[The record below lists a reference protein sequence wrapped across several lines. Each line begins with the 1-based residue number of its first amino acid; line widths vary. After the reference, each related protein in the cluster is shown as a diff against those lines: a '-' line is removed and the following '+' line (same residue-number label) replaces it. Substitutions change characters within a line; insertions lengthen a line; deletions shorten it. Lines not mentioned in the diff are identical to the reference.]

1 MIKKFRSEFD
11 ARYSFEKALITG
23 YIFSLVLLVLIGY
36 ITYKQMDEFKQAE
49 SLVVHTMNVIRQIKE
64 VQTMRRGYEIDYL
77 DRILSGEKNITIN
90 IDTIEYEIKKLRK
103 MVIDNPIQLE
113 NLEKLKLT
121 IYERKNSLEQF
132 TKLYGNDKTKV
143 KNFIESVLM
152 PSYQKIGYQHRTM
165 IAIEDSLLQKRTADS
180 FSQAN
185 QTKTFIVVTSL
196 LGACILLISLVISNK
211 QVKLRNKAE
220 DDLLLINEDLDDM
233 VKKRTYELEKTNDS
247 LRNEITIRKET
258 EKSLIKTQGRL
269 KRLFDTDLIGTF
281 ISDLEKGNIPEANDT
296 FLKMI
301 GYSKED
307 LPLKWETV
315 LSEKDTV
322 SIDKRKASIQK
333 NGFLEPVERE
343 FVRKNGNKINVIVGG
358 AALPE
363 EDKKA
368 IAFALDITKEKIFQ
382 KEFEE
387 VNKRLHLALKASK
400 AAEWEW
406 DLVKNKI
413 YWSDDLYEMFGKS
426 KEDFNPA
433 INGWSNLVFIDDR
446 EIVNDAYKNS
456 YKNKTNLDVDFRI
469 VKDDGTIKWLNLTGR
484 FYVNELEIP
493 IVMSG
498 LCLDITQKK
507 KDEGLIHLQNSV
519 SQVLAK
525 AESETPEEIFEGIL
539 DNMCRVINFEIGN
552 YWALDEKKN
561 LAVKKIINRYS
572 DNAEF
577 DIKPFSL
584 VNPEEKKTS
593 YLWKSFEDKK
603 IKTSF
608 VLPIYVN
615 GEFFGLIEC
624 LSKYKID
631 EEPALKDLLNSISN
645 QIGNFIEK
653 KIAEK
658 SLKEAKE
665 NLEIKV
671 EERTSELN
679 NVLVNLRE
687 EVETRIQKEEELK
700 KLYYELREMQKEMVH
715 QEKLTALGRF
725 ASGIAHEI
733 RNPLANI
740 SSLAQFMAK
749 SKTLDDKAKERLDY
763 ILININLA
771 NKIIK
776 DLLQFASPDDIKFKA
791 GSINKILTELYQ
803 SVKSRCEDKKTNCTI
818 LLDDSLPEFE
828 LNEEKLYSAFLNF
841 ITNSIDA
848 VSEGGSV
855 EIKSKKDGDNV
866 NVIISDTGTG
876 IPAENLDKIFEP
888 FFTTKDEGTGLGMG
902 LAYSII
908 KSHRGDIKITSEVN
922 KGTIIKIILPLTT
935 TT

>member
-1 MIKKFRSEFD
+1 
-11 ARYSFEKALITG
+11 
-23 YIFSLVLLVLIGY
+23 
-36 ITYKQMDEFKQAE
+36 MDEFKQAE
-49 SLVVHTMNVIRQIKE
+49 SMVVHTVKVIRQIKE

-77 DRILSGEKNITIN
+77 DRILSGEKNIKIN
-90 IDTIEYEIKKLRK
+90 LDTLDYE
-103 MVIDNPIQLE
+103 V
-113 NLEKLKLT
+113 EKLKKMLEDNPKQIDNLERLKNT
-121 IYERKNSLEQF
+121 IYERRNSLERF
-132 TKLYGNDKTKV
+132 TKIYGSDKAKV
-143 KNFIESVLM
+143 KKFIETELM
-152 PSYQKIGYQHRTM
+152 ASYNKIGVQTNQM
-165 IAIEDSLLQKRTADS
+165 INIEDSLFTRRTEDS
-180 FSQAN
+180 FNQAN
-185 QTKTFIVVTSL
+185 QTKTFIGVTSL
-196 LGACILLISLVISNK
+196 LGTLILIVSLIISNK

-220 DDLLLINEDLDDM
+220 DDLLQINEDLDSL
-233 VKKRTYELEKTNDS
+233 VKERTYELEKTNES
-247 LRNEITIRKET
+247 LRTEITIRKET
-258 EKSLIKTQGRL
+258 EQNLLRTQGRV
-269 KRLFDTDLIGTF
+269 KRLFETDLIGTF
-281 ISDLEKGNIPEANDT
+281 ISDLENGCIPEANDT

-307 LPLKWETV
+307 LPLKWLTV
-315 LSEKDTV
+315 LSEKDTA
-322 SIDKRKASIQK
+322 SIDKRKAAIQK

-406 DLVKNKI
+406 DLVQNKI
-413 YWSDDLYEMFGKS
+413 YWSDDLYEMFGKDKDS
-426 KEDFNPA
+426 FNPS
-433 INGWSNLVFIDDR
+433 INGWSNLVFADDR
-446 EIVNDAYKNS
+446 DIVNEAYKNS
-456 YKNKTNLDVDFRI
+456 YKNKTNLDVEFRI
-469 VKDDGTIKWLNLTGR
+469 VKEDGTIKWLNLTGR
-484 FYVNELEIP
+484 FYLNELEIP

-507 KDEGLIHLQNSV
+507 KDEGLVHLQNSV
-519 SQVLAK
+519 SEVLAK
-525 AESETPEEIFEGIL
+525 AETDTPDEIFESIL

-552 YWALDEKKN
+552 YWSMDEKKN
-561 LAVKKIINRYS
+561 LGIKKIINKYKDS
-572 DNAEF
+572 SEF
-577 DIKPFSL
+577 DTSEFSL
-584 VNPEEKKTS
+584 VTNSEQS
-593 YLWKSFEDKK
+593 ANYLWKSFDDKK
-603 IKTSF
+603 IRTSF
-608 VLPIYVN
+608 ILPIYVN
-615 GEFFGLIEC
+615 GDFFGLIEC
-624 LSKYKID
+624 LSKYKIN
-631 EEPALKDLLNSISN
+631 EEPALKDLLISISN

-658 SLKEAKE
+658 NLKDAKD

-671 EERTSELN
+671 EERTAALN
-679 NVLVNLRE
+679 NVLVNLKE
-687 EVETRIQKEEELK
+687 EVEIRIQKEEELK
-700 KLYYELREMQKEMVH
+700 RLYYELREMQKEMVH

-749 SKTLDDKAKERLDY
+749 SKTIDEKAKERLDY

-776 DLLQFASPDDIKFKA
+776 DLLQFASPDDINFKE
-791 GSINKILTELYQ
+791 GSVNKILTELYE

-818 LLDDSLPEFE
+818 LLDNSIPEFE

-848 VSEGGSV
+848 VSEGGKV
-855 EIKSKKDGDNV
+855 EIKSVRNGNNV
-866 NVIISDTGTG
+866 NIIVTDTGLG

-908 KSHRGDIKITSEVN
+908 KSHRGEIKITSEVN
-922 KGTIIKIILPLTT
+922 KGTIVKIILPLTI
-935 TT
+935 

>member
-1 MIKKFRSEFD
+1 MIKKFTSEFD
-11 ARYSFEKALITG
+11 ARYSFEKALMTG
-23 YIFSLVLLVLIGY
+23 YIFSLVLMLLIGY
-36 ITYKQMDEFKQAE
+36 ITYTQMDEFRQAE
-49 SLVVHTMNVIRQIKE
+49 AKVVHTVKVIRQIKE

-77 DRILSGEKNITIN
+77 DRILSGETNLKIN
-90 IDTIEYEIKKLRK
+90 IDTIDYE
-103 MVIDNPIQLE
+103 V
-113 NLEKLKLT
+113 EKLKKMITDNPEQLDNLERLKMT
-121 IYERKNSLEQF
+121 IHERKNSLEKF
-132 TKLYGNDKTKV
+132 TKIYRTDKSKV
-143 KNFIESVLM
+143 KNFIETELM
-152 PSYQKIGYQHRTM
+152 ATYEKIGLQTRKM
-165 IAIEDSLLQKRTADS
+165 INIEDSLLTRRTNNS
-180 FSQAN
+180 ISQAA
-185 QTKTFIVVTSL
+185 QTKTFIGVTSI
-196 LGACILLISLVISNK
+196 LGACILILSLIISNK

-220 DDLLLINEDLDDM
+220 DDLIQINEDLDIL
-233 VKKRTYELEKTNDS
+233 VKERTYDLEKTNES
-247 LRNEITIRKET
+247 LRNEITTRKQT
-258 EKSLIKTQGRL
+258 EQNLTKTQGRL
-269 KRLFDTDLIGTF
+269 KRLFETDLIGTF
-281 ISDLEKGNIPEANDT
+281 ISDLENGCIPEANET

-307 LPLKWETV
+307 LPLKWLTV
-315 LSEKDTV
+315 LSEKDTA
-322 SIDKRKASIQK
+322 SIDKRKAAIQK

-358 AALPE
+358 ASLPDE
-363 EDKKA
+363 NKKA

-382 KEFEE
+382 QEFEE

-406 DLVKNKI
+406 DLVQNKI
-413 YWSDDLYEMFGKS
+413 YWSDDLYEMFGKDKS
-426 KEDFNPA
+426 SFNPA
-433 INGWSNLVFIDDR
+433 IIGWSNLVFIDDR
-446 EIVNDAYKNS
+446 EIVNDAYRDS
-456 YKNKTNLDVDFRI
+456 YKNKSNLDVEFRI
-469 VKDDGTIKWLNLTGR
+469 VKEDGTIKWLNLTGR
-484 FYVNELEIP
+484 FYLNELEIP

-498 LCLDITQKK
+498 LCLDVTQKK

-519 SQVLAK
+519 SEVLAK
-525 AESETPEEIFEGIL
+525 AETETPDEIFESIL

-552 YWALDEKKN
+552 YWSLDEKKN
-561 LAVKKIINRYS
+561 LGIKKLINKYK
-572 DNAEF
+572 DNLEF
-577 DIKPFSL
+577 DISEFSL
-584 VNPEEKKTS
+584 VTDHENSSS
-593 YLWKSFEDKK
+593 YLWKSFDDKK

-608 VLPIYVN
+608 ILPIFVN

-631 EEPALKDLLNSISN
+631 EEPALKDLLISISN

-658 SLKEAKE
+658 KLMEAKD

-671 EERTSELN
+671 EERTAALN
-679 NVLVNLRE
+679 NVLVNLKE

-776 DLLQFASPDDIKFKA
+776 DLLQFASPDDINFKE
-791 GSINKILTELYQ
+791 GSINKILNELYE
-803 SVKSRCEDKKTNCTI
+803 SVKSRCEDKKI
-818 LLDDSLPEFE
+818 DLELFLDDSVPDFE
-828 LNEEKLYSAFLNF
+828 LNDEKLYSAFLNF

-848 VSEGGSV
+848 VSEGGKV
-855 EIKSKKDGDNV
+855 EIKSVRDENNV
-866 NVIISDTGTG
+866 NIIVSDTGTG

-908 KSHRGDIKITSEVN
+908 KSHRGEIKITSEVN
-922 KGTIIKIILPLTT
+922 KGTKVKIILPLTI
-935 TT
+935 

>member
-11 ARYSFEKALITG
+11 ARYSFEKALMTG
-23 YIFSLVLLVLIGY
+23 YVFSLVLLLLIGY
-36 ITYKQMDEFKQAE
+36 ITYNQMDEFKKAE

-77 DRILSGEKNITIN
+77 DRILTGEKNVRIN
-90 IDTIEYEIKKLRK
+90 IDTIDYELKKLK
-103 MVIDNPIQLE
+103 TMISDNPVQLN
-113 NLEKLKLT
+113 NLEKLTMT
-121 IYERKNSLEQF
+121 IHERRNQLDKF
-132 TKLYGNDKTKV
+132 TKLYKGDRMQLQKY
-143 KNFIESVLM
+143 IETDLM
-152 PSYQKIGYQHRTM
+152 TSYQRIGVQHRTM
-165 IAIEDSLLQKRTADS
+165 IAIEDSLLQKRTEES
-180 FSQAN
+180 YGQAN
-185 QTKTFIVVTSL
+185 QTKTFILVTSL

-220 DDLLLINEDLDDM
+220 DDLLQINEDLDMM

-247 LRNEITIRKET
+247 LRNEINNRKET
-258 EKSLIKTQGRL
+258 ERNLIKIQGRL

-281 ISDLEKGNIPEANDT
+281 ISDLKNGIIPEANDT
-296 FLKMI
+296 FLKMM
-301 GYSKED
+301 GYSQSD
-307 LPLKWETV
+307 LPLKWDEI
-315 LSEKDTV
+315 LSENDMNNTPPRV
-322 SIDKRKASIQK
+322 SALKK
-333 NGFLEPVERE
+333 NGLLEPMER
-343 FVRKNGNKINVIVGG
+343 VYIHKNGTKINFIVG
-358 AALPE
+358 AAVLPD
-363 EDKKA
+363 EDGKV
-368 IAFALDITKEKIFQ
+368 IAFALDITKEKTLQ
-382 KEFEE
+382 KEFGE

-406 DLVKNKI
+406 DLVHNKI
-413 YWSDDLYEMFGKS
+413 YWSDDLYEMFGKA
-426 KEDFNPA
+426 KESFNPA
-433 INGWSNLVFIDDR
+433 ITGWSNLVYADDR
-446 EIVNDAYKNS
+446 EIVNDAYRNS

-469 VKDDGTIKWLNLTGR
+469 VKDDGSIRWLNLTGR

-498 LCLDITQKK
+498 LCLDITTKK

-519 SQVLAK
+519 SKVLAE
-525 AESETPEEIFEGIL
+525 AETETPEEIFNDIL
-539 DNMCRVINFEIGN
+539 DSMCRVINFEIGN
-552 YWALDEKKN
+552 YWTLNEERKLTSKN
-561 LAVKKIINRYS
+561 IVNKYNDANDFDPSSYSIVKQMESPSGFI
-572 DNAEF
+572 
-577 DIKPFSL
+577 
-584 VNPEEKKTS
+584 
-593 YLWKSFEDKK
+593 WKSFKDKN

-608 VLPIYVN
+608 ALPIYVN
-615 GEFFGLIEC
+615 GDFFGMIEC
-624 LSKYKID
+624 LSKFRI
-631 EEPALKDLLNSISN
+631 EEEESLKNLLISISK
-645 QIGNFIEK
+645 QIGSFIEK
-653 KIAEK
+653 KIVEK
-658 SLKEAKE
+658 NLVEAKD

-671 EERTSELN
+671 EQRTAELN

-776 DLLQFASPDDIKFKA
+776 DLLQFASPDDINFKP
-791 GSINKILTELYQ
+791 GNLNKILNELYE
-803 SVKSRCEDKKTNCTI
+803 SVKSRCEEKSMHCEVR
-818 LLDDSLPEFE
+818 LDDAIPEFE

-848 VSEGGSV
+848 VSEGGT
-855 EIKSKKDGDNV
+855 
-866 NVIISDTGTG
+866 VIISSQKEGDNATVTVSDTGMG
-876 IPAENLDKIFEP
+876 IPPENLDKIFEP

-902 LAYSII
+902 LAYSIV

-922 KGTIIKIILPLTT
+922 KGTIVKIILPLNI
-935 TT
+935 